1 MSILRNALRTACL
14 AAALAPATLAAQGLR
29 VTPYGGITPA
39 IAVAAGGQVE
49 VGVTEN
55 LAVFGDYSRWAWG
68 LICFAP
74 AGEGEEV
81 GEGNRCG
88 ETGWTAH
95 GGATLYLRDVA
106 TWRRPYVS
114 FSAGAA
120 QVLDAGEAVSRLNPS
135 IASEVGL
142 DFGGDRAL
150 LFRLGLRWQGRPGI
164 GTDYVGP
171 VAGFQLRLR

>member
-1 MSILRNALRTACL
+1 MSILRKTVGAILL
-14 AAALAPATLAAQGLR
+14 AGVIAPSTIAAQGLR

-49 VGVTEN
+49 VGVAES
-55 LAVFGDYSRWAWG
+55 LAVFADYSRWAWG
-68 LICFAP
+68 LICGAP
-74 AGEGEEV
+74 AGEEAAEV
-81 GEGNRCG
+81 DRCG

-114 FSAGAA
+114 FSVGAA
-120 QVLDAGEAVSRLNPS
+120 QVLDAGESVGRLNPS
-135 IASEVGL
+135 IASEIGM
-142 DFGGDRAL
+142 DFGGNRAL

>member
-1 MSILRNALRTACL
+1 MSILRNTLGALLL
-14 AAALAPATLAAQGLR
+14 AAAFTPSTIAAQGLR

-49 VGVTEN
+49 VGVTQN
-55 LAVFGDYSRWAWG
+55 LAVFADYSRWAWG

-74 AGEGEEV
+74 AAEEEAAV
-81 GEGNRCG
+81 DRCG

-120 QVLDAGEAVSRLNPS
+120 QVLDAGKVAGRRNPS
-135 IASEVGL
+135 IASEIGM
-142 DFGGDRAL
+142 DFGGSRAL